1 MVQIFSL
8 LKKSHISNTVITGK
22 FNYQTVHLIKGLK
35 NAKKPKYDSH
45 LCHVLLWG
53 R

>member
-22 FNYQTVHLIKGLK
+22 FNYQIVHWIQGLK
-35 NAKKPKYDSH
+35 NAKKPDHYSH
-45 LCHVLLWG
+45 DYIVLLWG
-53 R
+53 W